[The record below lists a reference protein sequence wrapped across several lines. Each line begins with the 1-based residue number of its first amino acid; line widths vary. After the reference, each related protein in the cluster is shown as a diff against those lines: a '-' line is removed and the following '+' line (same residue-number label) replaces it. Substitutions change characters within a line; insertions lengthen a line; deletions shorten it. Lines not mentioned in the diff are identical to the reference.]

1 MIIKKKIKDKKKD
14 TVTLEVP
21 RNIFSDPQVTAM
33 LDRSKCTTRVTTGVV
48 ASVLK
53 AAGANLEDF
62 TRTLYTGKEIKRE
75 RRLLIK

>member
-1 MIIKKKIKDKKKD
+1 MKEVSKAATSSHTVDDELDDEDYQPDLKKRFVKKKD

-21 RNIFSDPQVTAM
+21 RNIFTDPKVTAM

-53 AAGANLEDF
+53 AA
-62 TRTLYTGKEIKRE
+62 
-75 RRLLIK
+75 